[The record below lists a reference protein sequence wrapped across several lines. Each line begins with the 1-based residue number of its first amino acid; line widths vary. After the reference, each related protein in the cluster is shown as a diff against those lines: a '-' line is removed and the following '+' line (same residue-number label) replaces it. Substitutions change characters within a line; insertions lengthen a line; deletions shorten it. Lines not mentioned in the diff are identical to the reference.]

1 VTEVL
6 DRPLTDEEQAAKKA
20 RQDALR
26 AEYPSLQEMSRRQE
40 DIVTELARLDQIPD
54 PDGEDSSWQGSLI
67 IEHDDLDELAKP
79 LRKRAA
85 DMARIRAAHA
95 DPANREG
102 PDPVRTPDLATRNAI
117 GGDPFRELDRVR
129 SFLVDPREVRGRA
142 LDAIE
147 SVSKRGYLSQDN
159 AEAATRLA
167 QANYGQMGEQS
178 RIAHHILETGS
189 DEYRET
195 FEAYLRNPQRN
206 SNRAALSLTQ
216 ANGGY
221 LLPFVLDPTIIL
233 TNASS
238 ANPWRRISRNVQTT
252 SNTWNGV
259 NSAGV
264 NAAMLSEATV
274 VVDASPTVANIVI
287 TPQKASAWVYGSYEV
302 LEDTDF
308 GQQLPSLLADAKDRL
323 EEAQFATGTGT
334 PPQTVGI
341 IPAATTV
348 VTTATTTVIALGDVY
363 AVQAALP
370 PRFRNA
376 PGAAWVANVAI
387 INSFRQLDTAG
398 GSSFWTNLGK
408 GQPETLLGAP
418 IYESTTMTASKATTS
433 LMAIFGDFGQYI
445 ICDRV
450 GVSMIYEPLVKSG
463 GGILPTGQAGWFMFW
478 RFGANLSTVN
488 AFRVMKGA

>member
-1 VTEVL
+1 MAALQELLDEQARIKNELQRMEDDDTVTEE
-6 DRPLTDEEQAAKKA
+6 TDGDLRDTLLQRWEE
-20 RQDALR
+20 
-26 AEYPSLQEMSRRQE
+26 
-40 DIVTELARLDQIPD
+40 
-54 PDGEDSSWQGSLI
+54 
-67 IEHDDLDELAKP
+67 LDEKTKP
-79 LRKRAA
+79 LIERMEK
-85 DMARIRAAHA
+85 IRAI
-95 DPANREG
+95 
-102 PDPVRTPDLATRNAI
+102 TP
-117 GGDPFRELDRVR
+117 
-129 SFLVDPREVRGRA
+129 

-147 SVSKRGYLSQDN
+147 LEAKRANLAGDR
-159 AEAATRLA
+159 AEAATQLVQRNA
-167 QANYGQMGEQS
+167 GREG
-178 RIAHHILETGS
+178 RGIAEHILSTGS
-189 DEYRET
+189 EEYQEA
-195 FEAYLRNPQRN
+195 FNAYLDAPQQN
-206 SNRAALSLTQ
+206 ATRAALSLTQ

-238 ANPWRRISRNVQTT
+238 ANPWRRISRTVQTT

-264 NAAMLSEATV
+264 NAAMLAEATI

-287 TPQKASAWVYGSYEV
+287 TPQKATAWVYGSYEI

-323 EEAQFATGTGT
+323 EESQFATGTGT
-334 PPQTVGI
+334 PPNTQGVV
-341 IPAATTV
+341 PAATTV

-376 PGAAWVANVAI
+376 PGAAWVANVSI
-387 INSFRQLDTAG
+387 INKIRQLDTAG

-418 IYESTTMTASKATTS
+418 IYESTTMVGTVSAGS
-433 LMAIFGDFGQYI
+433 LEAIFGDFGQYI

-450 GVSMIYEPLVKSG
+450 GVSMIYEPLVKG
-463 GGILPTGQAGWFMFW
+463 TGGILPSGQAGWFMFW
-478 RFGANLSTVN
+478 RFGAQLSTVN